1 MEEFKKKGAFL
12 KSIKDTWLDL
22 SDENPYSQFLLTIFA
37 GVNQLERDLIR
48 MRQREGIEIAKTKGK
63 YNGRPKKFTE
73 KNPRVLHAIDLY
85 KEGK

>member
-1 MEEFKKKGAFL
+1 
-12 KSIKDTWLDL
+12 
-22 SDENPYSQFLLTIFA
+22 
-37 GVNQLERDLIR
+37 